1 MGATVSTESNI
12 QQHFL
17 EFGNIIGGKIN
28 KSFHNIIIWLVK
40 VVYIIFC

>member
-17 EFGNIIGGKIN
+17 EFDNIIGGKI
-28 KSFHNIIIWLVK
+28 IIIGAF
-40 VVYIIFC
+40 IILFD